1 MVYLI
6 KSIEDISVSNTNL
19 LSAYLE
25 IQENFKYQINY
36 RPSESEI
43 KSIYDIFLKIEIEEE
58 ND

>member
-6 KSIEDISVSNTNL
+6 KSIEDISVSNTSL

-43 KSIYDIFLKIEIEEE
+43 NSIYDIFLKIEIEEE